1 MSEERMN
8 FKLLLGLAILCGVL
22 LGAGAGAVTSRQRS
36 SGPPASAAAATAGG
50 AQRVAVAP
58 TNAVQQ
64 PSTTPAGS
72 PRASGTQPAQ
82 ALAGTIER
90 IEGNVLTLR
99 LPNGNSV
106 RVVVGD
112 NTVIRRMVPGTIA
125 DLSVGQTITVSAER
139 AEDGSATARVIQ
151 VAPEGGPSIQ
161 NSPPRGQEQS
171 GSAAQDSGD
180 QSGEQRISQGTQRR
194 QGGPP
199 GSR

>member
-22 LGAGAGAVTSRQRS
+22 LGAGAGAAASRLRS
-36 SGPPASAAAATAGG
+36 SGPAASATAAAAGG
-50 AQRVAVAP
+50 SQRAAVAP
-58 TNAVQQ
+58 TNAMQQ
-64 PSTTPAGS
+64 PGTPPGGS

-82 ALAGTIER
+82 ALAGTIES

-112 NTVIRRMVPGTIA
+112 GTVIRRMVPGTIA

-151 VAPEGGPSIQ
+151 VVPEGGQSIQ
-161 NSPPRGQEQS
+161 SSPPRGQGQS
-171 GSAAQDSGD
+171 GSAAQDGGN
-180 QSGEQRISQGTQRR
+180 QSSEQRTSQGTERR
-194 QGGPP
+194 QGGGQ